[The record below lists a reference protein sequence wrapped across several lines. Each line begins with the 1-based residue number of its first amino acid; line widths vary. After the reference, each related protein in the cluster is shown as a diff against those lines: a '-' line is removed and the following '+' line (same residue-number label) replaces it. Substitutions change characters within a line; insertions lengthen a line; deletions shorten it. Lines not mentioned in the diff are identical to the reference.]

1 MSSRK
6 YKSNVPEVVLDYC
19 IDEKLTV
26 AEGLVAYLED
36 HFAVVDSALK
46 DLKREVTGAIGYSD
60 QELAEINKLDE
71 RREMDDIE
79 SFLKFLE
86 QQAPDDDDQA
96 V

>member
-1 MSSRK
+1 MSNRK

-46 DLKREVTGAIGYSD
+46 DLKREVTGAIYTE
-60 QELAEINKLDE
+60 QEMSQLKKIEQK
-71 RREMDDIE
+71 EMDDIE

-86 QQAPDDDDQA
+86 QQAQDDDD
-96 V
+96 